1 MRALGER
8 RWAGEGGRGGG
19 GSSGLIIVLA
29 RTERAGLPW
38 SWGHQLSF
46 KVMVDAPRPGE
57 GGCGSGRREK
67 SRTTRKIIESMRMRK
82 RISKGALGAEEYENE
97 KEG

>member
-1 MRALGER
+1 MGGGRE
-8 RWAGEGGRGGG
+8 GRGG
-19 GSSGLIIVLA
+19 SGLIIVLA

-57 GGCGSGRREK
+57 AGAGCGEK
-67 SRTTRKIIESMRMRK
+67 GE
-82 RISKGALGAEEYENE
+82 GEEY
-97 KEG
+97 KEDYGE